1 MYGQLSRGR
10 SPARPNGVNGQ
21 PGAQPDGVLAGMSQ
35 QSRKLRNGL
44 VSLAIFFG
52 LGVALLLAVPGLR
65 SAAEEISDA
74 HLPWVAVGI
83 GLELLSCA
91 GYVVLFELVFG
102 MEWRFSVR
110 LSLAEQAVNSVVSV
124 SGAGG
129 IALGAWVLHTKG
141 MTAEWIARRSVVMF
155 LITSA
160 VNVGAVG
167 LVGVLMWLGVLPGSR
182 DPLLTLLPAAL
193 ALATIC
199 ATLAF
204 GRWVERIAT
213 HLKRPL
219 RGVRSALL
227 ALGEGVWDA
236 VRLIR
241 ARDPRLLGAVG
252 YWLFDTLVLYVC
264 LLAYGR
270 TPAVWVVIMA
280 YLVGLLA
287 NSLPIPAGILAVEGG
302 LVGMLVLFKVHPASA
317 VLAAVVTYRAISL
330 WLPALI
336 GSAAF
341 WMLRHDI
348 GESTSVS
355 PSRPRSA
362 SAA

>member
-1 MYGQLSRGR
+1 MHEQLPDDQVSGQ
-10 SPARPNGVNGQ
+10 Q
-21 PGAQPDGVLAGMSQ
+21 EGVLAGMSQ

-44 VSLAIFFG
+44 ISLAVFFG
-52 LGVALLLAVPGLR
+52 LVVALLLAVPGLR
-65 SAAEEISDA
+65 SAADRISDA
-74 HLPWVAVGI
+74 HIQWVAAGI
-83 GLELLSCA
+83 GLELLSCV

-102 MEWRFSVR
+102 MERRFSVR

-160 VNVGAVG
+160 VNVGAVV
-167 LVGVLMWLGVLPGSR
+167 LVGVPMWLGVLPGSR
-182 DPLLTLLPAAL
+182 EELLTLLPAAL

-204 GRWVERIAT
+204 GWWVQRAAASLE
-213 HLKRPL
+213 RPL
-219 RGVRSALL
+219 GRVRAALV
-227 ALGEGVWDA
+227 AVGEGVCDT

-241 ARDPRLLGAVG
+241 GRDPRLGGAVG
-252 YWLFDTLVLYVC
+252 YWIFDTLVLYVC

-270 TPAVWVVIMA
+270 TPSVWTVIMA

-287 NSLPIPAGILAVEGG
+287 NSLPLPAGILAVEGG

-336 GSAAF
+336 GSAAAF

-355 PSRPRSA
+355 RSRPRSA

>member
-1 MYGQLSRGR
+1 MHGQLPDDQASSQR
-10 SPARPNGVNGQ
+10 
-21 PGAQPDGVLAGMSQ
+21 DGVLTGMSQ

-44 VSLAIFFG
+44 IS
-52 LGVALLLAVPGLR
+52 LGVFFVLVAALLLAVPGLR
-65 SAAEEISDA
+65 SAADEISDA
-74 HLPWVAVGI
+74 HLPWIAAGI

-102 MEWRFSVR
+102 LERGFSVR

-141 MTAEWIARRSVVMF
+141 MTAEWIARRSVLMF
-155 LITSA
+155 LMTSA
-160 VNVGAVG
+160 VNVAAVV
-167 LVGVLMWLGVLPGSR
+167 LVGVPMWLGLLPGSR
-182 DPLLTLLPAAL
+182 DELLTLIPAVL

-199 ATLAF
+199 ATLVF
-204 GRWVERIAT
+204 GWWLERIAER
-213 HLKRPL
+213 LQRPL
-219 RGVRSALL
+219 GRVQSALV
-227 ALGEGVWDA
+227 AGGKGVWDA

-241 ARDPRLLGAVG
+241 DRDPRLLGAVG

-270 TPAVWVVIMA
+270 TPAVWVVMMA

-287 NSLPIPAGILAVEGG
+287 NSIPIPAGILAVEGG

-341 WMLRHDI
+341 WTLRHDI

-355 PSRPRSA
+355 PSLPRSA